1 MSANLTNSESLKAR
15 LAKNNIHF
23 DRIGQVDGLNCLYV
37 YSEAVGAST
46 PHVWA
51 AEIGIKASS
60 GETRLK
66 AFSDVEK
73 LPALALQSLVFCLS
87 LNE

>member
-1 MSANLTNSESLKAR
+1 MSSNLTNSESLKTR

-23 DRIGQVDGLNCLYV
+23 EKIGQVDGLNCLYV
-37 YSEAVGAST
+37 YAEAVGAAT

-51 AEIGIKASS
+51 AEVGIKASS

-66 AFSDVEK
+66 AFSDMEK
-73 LPALALQSLVFCLS
+73 LPTLAL
-87 LNE
+87 